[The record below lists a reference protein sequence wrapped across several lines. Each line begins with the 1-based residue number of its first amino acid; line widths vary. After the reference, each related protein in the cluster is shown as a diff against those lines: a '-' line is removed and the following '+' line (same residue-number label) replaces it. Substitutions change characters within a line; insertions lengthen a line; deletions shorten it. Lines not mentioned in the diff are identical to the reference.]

1 MDKAK
6 IEHCLKLLSEGQDF
20 TLVIYN
26 EEGEEISLGDTS
38 SPDHRAAIIQYLY
51 EQLRKAQ

>member
-38 SPDHRAAIIQYLY
+38 LPDHRAAIIQYLY